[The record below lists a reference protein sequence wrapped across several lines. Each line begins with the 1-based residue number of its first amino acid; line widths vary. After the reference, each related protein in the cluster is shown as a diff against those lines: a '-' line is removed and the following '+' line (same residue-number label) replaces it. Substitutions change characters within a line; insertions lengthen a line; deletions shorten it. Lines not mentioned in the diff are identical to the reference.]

1 MYAMTS
7 TRPDIAF
14 TVGKLS
20 RYSSNPSK
28 SHWHAIRRV
37 LKYLKKTQDYGLS
50 YSGYPSVIEGYSDA
64 SWITD
69 KEDYA
74 STSGWV

>member
-14 TVGKLS
+14 AVGKLS
-20 RYSSNPSK
+20 QYTSNPSK
-28 SHWHAIRRV
+28 FHWYAIRRV
-37 LKYLKKTQDYGLS
+37 LKYLKKTQDYVLY
-50 YSGYPSVIEGYSDA
+50 YSGYPSVLEGYSDA
-64 SWITD
+64 SWITE

-74 STSGWV
+74 ST